1 MHFIETFNEEY
12 KKMTNNYVVPF
23 HHSEKLNTFG
33 KIREPDDMDA
43 IILMNRDE
51 KIRNTLLPDQ
61 LTTTSEELTM

>member
-1 MHFIETFNEEY
+1 
-12 KKMTNNYVVPF
+12 MTNNYVVPF

-51 KIRNTLLPDQ
+51 KIRNTLLPD
-61 LTTTSEELTM
+61 SEKSASSEIEM